1 MERKYVKK
9 EKAPYK
15 LIIRTNSYT
24 GNFDRELVAYSIGIL
39 DEIQEDYADSYK
51 KAFWTRYGG
60 NGCNSL
66 EEYNKFEEEYKI
78 KELNRLYS
86 DAEDFLKELEEKDP
100 EAKARREERKKA
112 REKKEYEE
120 DINRLY
126 DTYLCYTYQT
136 VDDWEQDTF
145 YNIDFY
151 KDDSCNSIIIQLT
164 QPLNEKFETLVTNRI
179 KEFFENDIYNVISDY
194 DWVCSF
200 GEKRNG
206 KEDYKL
212 LDLELVDE
220 NDNVIKKYV

>member
-1 MERKYVKK
+1 M
-9 EKAPYK
+9 
-15 LIIRTNSYT
+15 
-24 GNFDRELVAYSIGIL
+24 
-39 DEIQEDYADSYK
+39 
-51 KAFWTRYGG
+51 
-60 NGCNSL
+60 
-66 EEYNKFEEEYKI
+66 
-78 KELNRLYS
+78 
-86 DAEDFLKELEEKDP
+86 
-100 EAKARREERKKA
+100 EERRNE

-151 KDDSCNSIIIQLT
+151 KDDLCNSIIIQLT

-200 GEKRNG
+200 GEKRND
-206 KEDYKL
+206 KKDYKL

-220 NDNVIKKYV
+220 KDNVIKKYV